1 MDSQGEE
8 GMGTPLDQAEAGEG
22 SHWSTTLYQPPPCS
36 EQLLRSVSA
45 GMLEV
50 WGTEG

>member
-1 MDSQGEE
+1 MGSQGEE
-8 GMGTPLDQAEAGEG
+8 GRGTPLDQAEAGDG
-22 SHWSTTLYQPPPCS
+22 SS